1 MKKKKTWKDM
11 QREINL
17 RDMIYDLYQ
26 KICYFWK
33 FFDKIDEIDEFDN
46 IRDYEK
52 YKIYRESV
60 SSNYIA
66 NESFKILKKYMIK
79 KSNKVIYG
87 YDVISNIEIG
97 KVKVVFVNW
106 TFIKRIKG
114 KYFSI
119 LTSKENKYNNIK
131 IVILKKGSE
140 NYNKIKR
147 YGGIIKLK
155 KLK

>member
-1 MKKKKTWKDM
+1 
-11 QREINL
+11 
-17 RDMIYDLYQ
+17 
-26 KICYFWK
+26 
-33 FFDKIDEIDEFDN
+33 
-46 IRDYEK
+46 
-52 YKIYRESV
+52 
-60 SSNYIA
+60 
-66 NESFKILKKYMIK
+66 MIK

-114 KYFSI
+114 NYFSI